1 MNKYK
6 YIWIATLA
14 WVLVLSSLAFAN
26 DIDTSTTDVNKNS
39 NFWGFGQ
46 NKKWPKV
53 WNWQN
58 FRSGIFDKYLKT
70 DLTDTEKTALKDII
84 KAHDDAV
91 KSILESNKSSSWSL
105 SGTWVQ
111 NQIKTLRDEFITKLL
126 PYIATDKQESFKTE
140 MAEFPQNPWKW
151 DKNFWKNMNGRES
164 DNFKPNISQSM
175 LPFNINKTLEAKLA
189 TFDSNDK
196 KITWLTSINT
206 KIDTLLSKIT
216 SQKNKNLLN
225 ALKDLI
231 NEKIDTLN
239 WNTVDKTIIED
250 LLK

>member
-1 MNKYK
+1 
-6 YIWIATLA
+6 
-14 WVLVLSSLAFAN
+14 
-26 DIDTSTTDVNKNS
+26 
-39 NFWGFGQ
+39 
-46 NKKWPKV
+46 
-53 WNWQN
+53 
-58 FRSGIFDKYLKT
+58 
-70 DLTDTEKTALKDII
+70 
-84 KAHDDAV
+84 HDDAV
-91 KSILESNKSSSWSL
+91 KSILESNKSSSGSL
-105 SGTWVQ
+105 SGTGVQ

-140 MAEFPQNPWKW
+140 MAEFPQNPGKG
-151 DKNFWKNMNGRES
+151 DKNFGKNMNGRES

-239 WNTVDKTIIED
+239 GNTVDKTIIED